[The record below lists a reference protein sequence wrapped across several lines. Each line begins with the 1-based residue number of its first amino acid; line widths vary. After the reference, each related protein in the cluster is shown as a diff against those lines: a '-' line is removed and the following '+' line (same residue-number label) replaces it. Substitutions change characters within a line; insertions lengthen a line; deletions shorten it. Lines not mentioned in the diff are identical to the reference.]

1 MEASKAYVAGKP
13 FLSDEQF
20 DDLKQQLRTKNSK
33 VVSQVL
39 VPDPPF
45 GSLPQKSHDHLHN
58 YTMQEQAHVK
68 PIQQSCCGRTSLW
81 LLMARVLAHQ
91 DRHERDLIC
100 STACA

>member
-39 VPDPPF
+39 VPVP
-45 GSLPQKSHDHLHN
+45 
-58 YTMQEQAHVK
+58 
-68 PIQQSCCGRTSLW
+68 SLW
-81 LLMARVLAHQ
+81 FIPSEV
-91 DRHERDLIC
+91 
-100 STACA
+100 S